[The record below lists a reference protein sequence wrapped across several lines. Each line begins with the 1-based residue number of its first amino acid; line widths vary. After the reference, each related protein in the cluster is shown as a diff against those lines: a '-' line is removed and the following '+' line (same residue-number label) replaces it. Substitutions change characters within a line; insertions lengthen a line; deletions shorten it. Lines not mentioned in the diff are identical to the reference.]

1 MKYIKQSSVLEFNKT
16 TQQINVNMYF
26 SVKDLICHNSSCSSG
41 SQTSVTVGS
50 FSLGDSARRRSRRPL
65 LCGV

>member
-1 MKYIKQSSVLEFNKT
+1 
-16 TQQINVNMYF
+16 MYF